1 MNLLFDAVV
10 PDDLANQRMS
20 VGHVTL
26 FPAAA
31 DTVDVAAERCVVRHG
46 NPFAELTSVADLVET
61 VFLSESGCGCLSQQF
76 LQLVAVL
83 PQGATG
89 SGRFP

>member
-26 FPAAA
+26 FS
-31 DTVDVAAERCVVRHG
+31 VDVAAERCVVRHG

-76 LQLVAVL
+76 LQL
-83 PQGATG
+83 
-89 SGRFP
+89 